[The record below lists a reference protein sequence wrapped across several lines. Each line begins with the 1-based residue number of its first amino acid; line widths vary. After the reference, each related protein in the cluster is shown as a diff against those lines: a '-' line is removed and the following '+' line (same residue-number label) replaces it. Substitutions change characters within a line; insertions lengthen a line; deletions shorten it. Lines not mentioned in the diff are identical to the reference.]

1 MEEAKVQQLSIRP
14 SSSEILFLCEL
25 SESDIQ
31 KVSTLI
37 DAARDII
44 YEYFEARTTFDIII
58 CYGPWDMEV
67 QIVSRIHNFSS
78 GRYYNVRS
86 PGITDYHLKEI
97 VFRYDIARFGHYLH
111 ELIHGVISSR
121 HPHQM
126 REGLAWYFTLL
137 LTETKRY
144 LQPHYPSMLDD
155 LCIFPVRK
163 MARIMGPEFLKDFA
177 LGRAT
182 VFEDSFSQDI
192 KELFLPEEVFYAKK
206 RYSKY

>member
-1 MEEAKVQQLSIRP
+1 VEEAKVQQLSLRP
-14 SSSEILFLCEL
+14 SSSEILFLCKL
-25 SESDIQ
+25 PESDMQ

-78 GRYYNVRS
+78 GQYYNVKS

-97 VFRYDIARFGHYLH
+97 VFRYDTARFGHYLH
-111 ELIHGVISSR
+111 ELIHGVLSSR

-144 LQPHYPSMLDD
+144 LQPYYPRMIDD
-155 LCIFPVRK
+155 LYIFPIRK
-163 MARIMGPEFLKDFA
+163 MARVMGPEFIKDFA
-177 LGRAT
+177 VGRAT
-182 VFEDSFSQDI
+182 VLEDSFSQDI
-192 KELFLPEEVFYAKK
+192 KDLFLPEEVFYAKK
-206 RYSKY
+206 RYFR

>member
-1 MEEAKVQQLSIRP
+1 LSIRP
-14 SSSEILFLCEL
+14 SSSEILFLCKL
-25 SESDIQ
+25 SESDMQ

-78 GRYYNVRS
+78 GQFYNVKS

-97 VFRYDIARFGHYLH
+97 IFRYDIARFGHYLH
-111 ELIHGVISSR
+111 ELIHGVLSSR

-126 REGLAWYFTLL
+126 RESLAWYFTLL

-144 LQPHYPSMLDD
+144 LQPNYPRMLDD
-155 LCIFPVRK
+155 LYIFPIRK
-163 MARIMGPEFLKDFA
+163 MARVMGPGFIKDFA
-177 LGRAT
+177 LGKAT
-182 VFEDSFSQDI
+182 VLEDSFSQDI
-192 KELFLPEEVFYAKK
+192 KDLFLPEEVFYAKK
-206 RYSKY
+206 RYFR